1 MVVCCQEFWYFLQKV
16 RFWFLYLTLLI
27 LFQVFQDLN
36 KFEIKPQIPF
46 SRKSMKVNWTQLISY
61 TDGVC
66 LSEIPLQYNF
76 WDYLYCN
83 FRYGGGYQ
91 MGQLLSEVAGG
102 FTTEDMYKE
111 VSNDYTKRSHVV
123 RLTFVLPY
131 FKICAWRVNKY
142 DWALID
148 NRTMR

>member
-1 MVVCCQEFWYFLQKV
+1 
-16 RFWFLYLTLLI
+16 
-27 LFQVFQDLN
+27 
-36 KFEIKPQIPF
+36 
-46 SRKSMKVNWTQLISY
+46 
-61 TDGVC
+61 
-66 LSEIPLQYNF
+66 
-76 WDYLYCN
+76 
-83 FRYGGGYQ
+83 